1 MSYQKETKGINNNYF
16 TLPVFSGSTSGVPT
30 RYRDGT
36 SIHESTCDER
46 VDMSDNRLPM
56 EATKRPRTQRAG
68 EFLSSENDDEQ
79 HGAGCHGTAITRP
92 NHQVENEIMTVF
104 RFIELGTTA
113 GLSVWGFFLF
123 SPCPIWALQ
132 AWRWGI

>member
-1 MSYQKETKGINNNYF
+1 
-16 TLPVFSGSTSGVPT
+16 
-30 RYRDGT
+30 
-36 SIHESTCDER
+36 
-46 VDMSDNRLPM
+46 MSDNRLPM

-104 RFIELGTTA
+104 RFIELGATA
-113 GLSVWGFFLF
+113 GLSAWDFFYVF
-123 SPCPIWALQ
+123 SLPDMGITSMALGNLIFTVLYQ
-132 AWRWGI
+132 HCLQT